1 MGGQYGK
8 MMKQMKKMQGEMA
21 RIQEEL
27 SDEEVEASSGGGMV
41 KAVVTGQQEVR
52 KIIIDPEAIDPE
64 DSEMLQDMIVAAVN
78 EALRQSQE
86 LASKRLGN
94 LTSGLGIPGL

>member
-8 MMKQMKKMQGEMA
+8 MVKQMKKMQGEMA

-27 SDEEVEASSGGGMV
+27 SDEEIEASSGGGMV
-41 KAVVTGQQEVR
+41 KVVVTGQQEVR

-64 DSEMLQDMIVAAVN
+64 DAEMLQDMIVAAVN